1 MAQTYTLEE
10 AAAKLSLSA
19 DEFKRR
25 LRTEWAS
32 KVRPMRDG
40 NTLRFRAN
48 EIEELGRTLGV
59 GSSDEMQL
67 ADSDEIDAL
76 DSDATI
82 AAPVPV
88 LPAKKPAPK
97 ISDEPL
103 NLDSD
108 EVFLMPGDDASKSS
122 ASKSGKGK
130 SSSDSDIRLR
140 GTKKKS
146 AAPKD
151 DDDESILSHLSED
164 EFELPTGGSSAKLTG
179 KSGKLSS
186 IKLKSSESG
195 IMPRPEPA
203 KAKEP
208 EVAENDSSEFELS
221 LDADSDDFELSMM
234 PDSSEEVSLGGDP
247 LELKDAA
254 GQSGINLNKP
264 ADSGVSLES
273 KGGKSGKNLGGK
285 SGKMPKPVSPP
296 ESDDEIDFEL
306 SIDSTGASSNR
317 LKNKPQGDSSSE
329 FELSLEEPSDLSLDL
344 DSSGVGNKKGD
355 IFEATDFEIPA
366 LEDDSAS
373 EAISLDDADTDLESS
388 EFDLAIDEEGM
399 VADDESASEV
409 VSIDEEEVQS
419 KKKKIRKLKGGDSG
433 VDFDDVEEDESA
445 SRVLAGVKRGADD
458 DDGEEYEVSESSED
472 GVRPAGYA
480 APTSWGSLP
489 AILMMPTMLVLF
501 IGSLMAYELLHG
513 MWGYQQSVKPTTPL
527 INTFADVL
535 GMKPAQ

>member
-19 DEFKRR
+19 EEFKRR

-48 EIEELGRTLGV
+48 EIEELGRSLGV
-59 GSSDEMQL
+59 GSSEEMQL

-76 DSDATI
+76 DSDPTI
-82 AAPVPV
+82 AAPAPSG
-88 LPAKKPAPK
+88 KKSPK
-97 ISDEPL
+97 SADEPL
-103 NLDSD
+103 NLDSS
-108 EVFLMPGDDASKSS
+108 EVFLLPTED
-122 ASKSGKGK
+122 SGKKPNAK
-130 SSSDSDIRLR
+130 STSDSDIRLR

-146 AAPKD
+146 TPSKEE
-151 DDDESILSHLSED
+151 DDESILGHLSSD
-164 EFELPTGGSSAKLTG
+164 EFELPTGGSSSKLTG

-195 IMPRPEPA
+195 IMPRPEPP
-203 KAKEP
+203 KAKDP
-208 EVAENDSSEFELS
+208 EVPADNDSSEFELS

-234 PDSSEEVSLGGDP
+234 PDSSEEVSLGIDP
-247 LELKDAA
+247 SEPRDAA

-264 ADSGVSLES
+264 ADSGVSLEG
-273 KGGKSGKNLGGK
+273 KGGKSGKNLGSK
-285 SGKMPKPVSPP
+285 SGKMPKPAPQP

-317 LKNKPQGDSSSE
+317 LKKKPEGDSSSE
-329 FELSLEEPSDLSLDL
+329 FELSLEEPSDLSLEL
-344 DSSGVGNKKGD
+344 DASGLVQKPKGD

-388 EFDLAIDEEGM
+388 EFDLAIDEEG
-399 VADDESASEV
+399 VTADDESASEV
-409 VSIDEEEVQS
+409 VSIDEDDVQD

-433 VDFDDVEEDESA
+433 VDIDDADADLSSA
-445 SRVLAGVKRGADD
+445 SKVLAGVSRKPDDD

-472 GVRPAGYA
+472 GSVRPSGYA
-480 APTSWGSLP
+480 APTPWGPLP
-489 AILMMPTMLVLF
+489 AILMVPTMIVLF
-501 IGSLMAYELLHG
+501 IGGLMAYELLHS
-513 MWGYQQSVKPTTPL
+513 MWGYQQSIKPTTPL
-527 INTFADVL
+527 INTFAGALD
-535 GMKPAQ
+535 MKPNTQ